1 MPNTTIYTLAKELN
15 MTPTM
20 VSRAFNPDATI
31 SEEKRAIVLAAAKK
45 HNFSP
50 NRFASRL
57 SMKTVKIAI
66 FINSNFSVNEENML
80 WGIETAYRELKDYKV
95 TYDIKI
101 MHAGDSDLETYRRE
115 LSKYKKYDGIIISGM
130 SSDKYTEIIN
140 ELYVENQNI
149 VQVQAINEN
158 SNFLFA
164 SKHNEK
170 TASNLA
176 ADFLFNCLRR
186 QETKNIL
193 LFTGDTE
200 SALHTSAKQAFES
213 ACENYGLT
221 VLESVDMKD
230 NESYFEKILPDVFE
244 KHHGNVD
251 GIYITSGFSAP
262 LCRYLEEN
270 RIDVPF
276 VAFDTYEEIKKYI
289 ERGIISATI
298 NQNVPQQ
305 MSSAFELLVKYL
317 ITGEKPEKTVYT
329 DIQILFKSNIH
340 QV

>member
-20 VSRAFNPDATI
+20 VSRAFNPDAKI
-31 SEEKRAIVLAAAKK
+31 SEEKRAIVLAAAKR

-66 FINSNFSVNEENML
+66 LINSNFSVNEDNML
-80 WGIETAYRELKDYKV
+80 AGIETAYRELKDYKV

-101 MHAGDSDLETYRRE
+101 MHAAENDIESYHRE
-115 LSKYKKYDGIIISGM
+115 LSKYKKYDGIILTGM
-130 SSDKYTEIIN
+130 SSNKYTGIIN
-140 ELYVENQNI
+140 ELYAENPNI

-158 SNFLFA
+158 ANYLFG
-164 SKHNEK
+164 SKHDEK

-176 ADFLFNCLRR
+176 ADFLYNCLRR
-186 QETKNIL
+186 AGRKNVI

-200 SALHTSAKQAFES
+200 SALHASARAAFEA
-213 ACENYGLT
+213 ACENLGIS
-221 VLESVDMKD
+221 VIESVDMKD
-230 NESYFEKILPDVFE
+230 SEEYFTGILPGVFE
-244 KHHGNVD
+244 KHSGEVD

-262 LCRYLEEN
+262 LCKYLEEN
-270 RIDVPF
+270 KIDVPY

-298 NQNVPQQ
+298 DQNVPRQ
-305 MSSAFELLVKYL
+305 MAAAFELLVKYL
-317 ITGEKPEKTVYT
+317 ITGEKPEKAVYT
-329 DIQILFKSNIH
+329 DIQILLKSNIH
-340 QV
+340 QA